1 MIRRP
6 PSTTLS
12 HYTTLFRSAVLAVG
26 FNDLQ
31 VCKRVVQERQ
41 EDDRS
46 GMRRIDDHASAQW
59 IDAVAGRRHCL
70 LDVVGAERQPRSP
83 QLSRR
88 RLLIITRV
96 TNLAHEI

>member
-46 GMRRIDDHASAQW
+46 GMRRIDDHALAQW
-59 IDAVAGRRHCL
+59 IDGVAGRRHRL
-70 LDVVGAERQPRSP
+70 LDVVGVERAPCRVKVARSGVP
-83 QLSRR
+83 VSFQKNRPGGE
-88 RLLIITRV
+88 
-96 TNLAHEI
+96 N